1 MKNRF
6 VILWIIW
13 TFVGTALIYG
23 ISASDTKSSIMSII
37 ANILS
42 LAPLM
47 GIMLAL
53 GSVKAFQRFNDWVH
67 GDQNSHYYI
76 AGGISILFMLP
87 GILMFK
93 FDPYF
98 SVIFA
103 SIVFTVLGVLKQS
116 KEQVFT
122 LTLTDLLLWIVLWIP
137 FDLRWYMGMLPA
149 GSDSYA
155 WFSVALSV
163 IAIIGW
169 NGYRGAGIGY
179 NLVPNLKDLRV
190 IGLSMLIIMA
200 FVVPPGLLTG
210 FLTFSIPESYNIPK
224 LVFQFIGLFLTVA
237 LPEELFFRGIC
248 HGPPFPKQDAKF
260 EAWCESFKNNDK
272 HVDRGFVI
280 YMHQFEHKNSDIEV
294 IDKSY
299 NIIPCSIIIKFKKMY
314 SWLFISSSTSE

>member
-98 SVIFA
+98 SVIFMNYFNCFCPK
-103 SIVFTVLGVLKQS
+103 IKIF
-116 KEQVFT
+116 
-122 LTLTDLLLWIVLWIP
+122 
-137 FDLRWYMGMLPA
+137 
-149 GSDSYA
+149 
-155 WFSVALSV
+155 
-163 IAIIGW
+163 
-169 NGYRGAGIGY
+169 
-179 NLVPNLKDLRV
+179 
-190 IGLSMLIIMA
+190 
-200 FVVPPGLLTG
+200 
-210 FLTFSIPESYNIPK
+210 FL
-224 LVFQFIGLFLTVA
+224 FIG
-237 LPEELFFRGIC
+237 
-248 HGPPFPKQDAKF
+248 
-260 EAWCESFKNNDK
+260 
-272 HVDRGFVI
+272 
-280 YMHQFEHKNSDIEV
+280 
-294 IDKSY
+294 
-299 NIIPCSIIIKFKKMY
+299 
-314 SWLFISSSTSE
+314 